1 MTTYISLTDTA
12 DMIRKTLKIE
22 FPGIKFSVK
31 TRRFA
36 NGTACDIRWVD
47 GPTSREVDDV
57 VGFYSGSTFDPMID
71 LSSSKTHTNEGGEEI
86 HYGAKY
92 VTTRREYSNGF
103 FQHMIDYATATYAFT
118 EEPEFELV
126 DGGKF
131 EGFIKGNDNA
141 RFGNEWA
148 VNFLMNLCYKTNAN
162 NLPVIPVK
170 AAVEI
175 VEAVAPVTVE
185 SVEVQPASKIT
196 KPAHLMTARE
206 IYTEAYRALR
216 VMEHQRP
223 TQTYT
228 DHIKARISARN
239 RLIHLE
245 NTHLNA
251 TEAARDSIYL
261 RDSVQ
266 SPFWKSMVANI
277 EPNPFF
283 QPVQYPQPAP
293 IYAVGDTIRY
303 MTISGNHRTIVVTER
318 CPDTLRNEGFR
329 GIDSRGY
336 AVWGYDSDILSVTP
350 AATR

>member
-12 DMIRKTLKIE
+12 NMIRKTLKIE

-170 AAVEI
+170 EVAAVE
-175 VEAVAPVTVE
+175 VAEAVERVTVE
-185 SVEVQPASKIT
+185 VSEVQPAAVT
-196 KPAHLMTARE
+196 ERHYFQQMFADDAPA
-206 IYTEAYRALR
+206 Y
-216 VMEHQRP
+216 
-223 TQTYT
+223 
-228 DHIKARISARN
+228 S
-239 RLIHLE
+239 
-245 NTHLNA
+245 
-251 TEAARDSIYL
+251 
-261 RDSVQ
+261 
-266 SPFWKSMVANI
+266 
-277 EPNPFF
+277 
-283 QPVQYPQPAP
+283 
-293 IYAVGDTIRY
+293 VGDTVTY
-303 MTISGNHRTIVVTER
+303 MTISGSIRTVVVTVR

-350 AATR
+350 VN